1 MSKVQGGELMLFLNG
16 KSIAFATNH
25 ELDIDTDT
33 SDFSCKDEGDC
44 GWSNEQVDM
53 LNWSVTSDNV
63 FALEGEGNTYE
74 DLFDLMLERT
84 PIDAVF
90 NKKSE
95 SGCNVPTG
103 GWTSS
108 DDKPYKGKVIITD
121 LSLTAQ
127 HGEYATFSA
136 TFMGFGELVDTSKI
150 KYLWFEPIDY
160 DCRFVFNK
168 NTNLEVDENIQY
180 SLDSGET
187 WNTLQSGVASPTVEV
202 GNKIMWKGEFGV
214 KTYYYPH
221 PQIHVAVGGIGNFT
235 IDYDG
240 FPSTYNIPHYKVGG
254 DPNSLLTEKFYL
266 INDMTP
272 FKCAF
277 RRLFAPTIVNNRT
290 IPCTIVDT
298 SEMIFRPIV
307 LSEGCYEE
315 MFISAEQ
322 MTKTV
327 DVLPSTNLA
336 PSCYRSM
343 YSVCRLLNKAPEL
356 PATQLSN
363 SCYQNMFWSCASLTE
378 TPKLY
383 ASYVP
388 NYAYNGMFGGCY
400 NIKKVYAYFDNI
412 ESEVSINDWLKNVA
426 PCGIFVYA
434 TQNHWYNNTTLRNL
448 ILPNSYWVPT
458 VNEHS
463 VDKYNIVLE
472 NNNNVEVEEIY
483 FTSAPSKIIED
494 APIKIYPYENSA
506 LINRGKVICLS
517 TESNYWGTIE
527 YDRILEDGSEPYELN
542 LITTPS
548 IIANNMNPLIE
559 DGLYIILVDYNTEK
573 PIYFKKFSVSY
584 EPM

>member
-25 ELDIDTDT
+25 ELNIDTDT

-44 GWSNEQVDM
+44 GWSNEEIDM

-63 FALEGEGNTYE
+63 FALNGEGNTYE

-95 SGCNVPTG
+95 DGCNVPTG

-108 DDKPYKGKVIITD
+108 TEKPYKGKVIITD

-136 TFMGFGELVDTSKI
+136 TFMGYGELVDTSKI
-150 KYLWFEPIDY
+150 KYLWFEPTDY

-168 NTNLEVDENIQY
+168 NSHLEVDDNIQY

-187 WNTLQSGVASPTVEV
+187 WNALQSGVASPTVQV
-202 GNKIMWKGEFGV
+202 GQKIMWKGEFGV
-214 KTYYYPH
+214 KTYYYPY
-221 PQIHVAVGGIGNFT
+221 PQFDAIDGGIGTFT

-240 FPSTYNIPHYKVGG
+240 FPSTYNMPHYKVGG

-272 FKCAF
+272 YKCAF
-277 RRLFAPTIVNNRT
+277 KQLFKSTIVSNRT

-298 SEMIFRPIV
+298 SEMIFRPMV
-307 LSEGCYEE
+307 LSESCYVE

-343 YSVCRLLNKAPEL
+343 YAGCRLLNKAPEL

-363 SCYQNMFWSCASLTE
+363 SCYQSMFWSCASLTE

-400 NIKKVYAYFDNI
+400 NIRKVYAYFDNI
-412 ESEVSINDWLKNVA
+412 EAETSVKDWLHNVA

-434 TQNHWYNNTTLRNL
+434 TQNHWYNNTTFRNA
-448 ILPNSYWVPT
+448 ILPNAYWVPT

-463 VDKYNIVLE
+463 VDKYNIVLK
-472 NNNNVEVEEIY
+472 NNNNEEVDEIY

-494 APIKIYPYENSA
+494 APIKIYAYENSA
-506 LINRGKVICLS
+506 LINRGNVICLS

-527 YDRILEDGSEPYELN
+527 YDSILDDGSEPYTLY
-542 LITTPS
+542 LTTPPS

-573 PIYFKKFSVSY
+573 PIYFKKFSVAY